1 MKYKLISAQEENLEL
16 LIKYKLKTIFEY
28 AVNLSE
34 EEIKKINRYV
44 KNNIPK
50 QINNYKIISVNK
62 NIAGTLL
69 VLKHLDGVLI
79 DELYFDE
86 EYRNKKIGTS
96 IILNILNSNK
106 IVYLWVYKNN
116 KKGIKL
122 YKKLGFKIIEETD
135 NRLFMKYNKL

>member
-1 MKYKLISAQEENLEL
+1 
-16 LIKYKLKTIFEY
+16 KTIFEY

-62 NIAGTLL
+62 NIVGTLL

-79 DELYFDE
+79 DEIYLEE
-86 EYRNKKIGTS
+86 EYRNKNIGS
-96 IILNILNSNK
+96 SLILNILNLNK

-122 YKKLGFKIIEETD
+122 YKKLGFNIIEETV
-135 NRLFMKYNKL
+135 NRYFMKFNKL

>member
-62 NIAGTLL
+62 NI
-69 VLKHLDGVLI
+69 
-79 DELYFDE
+79 
-86 EYRNKKIGTS
+86 
-96 IILNILNSNK
+96 
-106 IVYLWVYKNN
+106 
-116 KKGIKL
+116 
-122 YKKLGFKIIEETD
+122 
-135 NRLFMKYNKL
+135 